1 VSQTEHEPTT
11 TSTDAGAPQISP
23 RPPALRRRARDAW
36 GDLRG
41 SAYLQVVTIFGALIV
56 LWIILAFTAE
66 FFLTERN
73 VLNILLQSAVV
84 GILAAAITLV
94 LIGGEIDVS
103 VSSVQALAGT
113 LAAVLII
120 DHGLSVFPGMLL
132 VLCMGLGAGLI
143 SGYLTTF
150 ATIPSFITTL
160 AMLGIAQGLAFVITS
175 GRTIGGFPDSYLV
188 LGQDDIGP
196 IPVPVVIAGVVYL
209 VLHLLLTQTRFGVEL
224 YAVGGSRRAA
234 NRAGIRVTR
243 IIMIT
248 FLLSGLLSALAG
260 IVLSARVN
268 SGSGTVGATSL
279 LLDAIA
285 AVVIGGTSLEGGAG
299 TMLGTLGGVLIIST
313 IRNGLVLLHVDPF
326 WQQVAVGV
334 IIVLAVMVDQIF
346 KGKLRLRDLVRGRP
360 GGVDDE

>member
-1 VSQTEHEPTT
+1 MTQHESTTT
-11 TSTDAGAPQISP
+11 TSPDAGAPPIP
-23 RPPALRRRARDAW
+23 AAPPASRRRLRDAW
-36 GDLRG
+36 EEARG
-41 SAYLQVVTIFGALIV
+41 SAYLQVVTIFAALIV
-56 LWIILAFTAE
+56 LWVILSLTAE

-73 VLNILLQSAVV
+73 ILNIFLQSAVL

-103 VSSVQALAGT
+103 VSSVQALCGT

-120 DHGLSVFPGMLL
+120 EHGMALVPGMLL
-132 VLCMGLGAGLI
+132 VVCVGLGAGLV

-160 AMLGIAQGLAFVITS
+160 AMLGVAQGLAFVITS
-175 GRTIGGFPDSYLV
+175 GRTIGGFPEAYLMF
-188 LGQDDIGP
+188 GQDEIGP
-196 IPVPVVIAGVVYL
+196 IPVPVVIAGVVFL

-234 NRAGIRVTR
+234 SRAGIRVTR
-243 IIMIT
+243 VIMIT
-248 FLLSGLLSALAG
+248 FLISGLLSAIAG
-260 IVLSARVN
+260 MVLSARVN

-326 WQQVAVGV
+326 WQQVAVGA

-360 GGVDDE
+360 GGVDE

>member
-1 VSQTEHEPTT
+1 MPNPA
-11 TSTDAGAPQISP
+11 DAGARASLA
-23 RPPALRRRARDAW
+23 RPALRGRVQDAW
-36 GDLRG
+36 HRWRG
-41 SAYLQVVTIFGALIV
+41 SPYLQVVTIFGALVV
-56 LWIILAFTAE
+56 LWVVLSLTAP

-73 VLNILLQSAVV
+73 ILNIFLQSAVV
-84 GILAAAITLV
+84 GILAAAFTLV

-103 VSSVQALAGT
+103 ISSVQALAGT
-113 LAAVLII
+113 LAAVLVIE
-120 DHGLSVFPGMLL
+120 HGIPLVPGMLL
-132 VLCMGLGAGLI
+132 VLGMGALAGLI
-143 SGYLTTF
+143 NGYLTAF

-160 AMLGIAQGLAFVITS
+160 AMLGVAQGLAFVITS
-175 GRTIGGFPDSYLV
+175 GRTIGGFPDAYLA
-188 LGQDDIGP
+188 LGQNEIGP
-196 IPVPVVIAGVVYL
+196 VPVPVVIAAVVFL

-234 NRAGIRVTR
+234 SRVGIRVTR
-243 IIMIT
+243 IIVVT
-248 FLLSGLLSALAG
+248 FVIAGILSAIAG

-268 SGSGTVGATSL
+268 SGSGTVGATSI

-313 IRNGLVLLHVDPF
+313 IRNGLILLHVDPF

-334 IIVLAVMVDQIF
+334 IIVLAVLVDQVF

-360 GGVDDE
+360 SGLDED

>member
-1 VSQTEHEPTT
+1 MKKHDST
-11 TSTDAGAPQISP
+11 TSADTGAHADSA
-23 RPPALRRRARDAW
+23 RRPALRERMPDGWERA
-36 GDLRG
+36 RG
-41 SAYLQVVTIFGALIV
+41 SAYLQVVTIFGALV
-56 LWIILAFTAE
+56 LLWVVLSFSAP

-73 VLNILLQSAVV
+73 ILNIFLQSAVV
-84 GILAAAITLV
+84 GILAAAFTLV

-113 LAAVLII
+113 LAAVLVIE
-120 DHGLSVFPGMLL
+120 HGIPVLPGMLL
-132 VLCMGLGAGLI
+132 VIGMGLLAGLI
-143 SGYLTTF
+143 NGYLTAF

-160 AMLGIAQGLAFVITS
+160 AMLGVAQGLAFVITS
-175 GRTIGGFPDSYLV
+175 GRTIGGFPDPYLM
-188 LGQDDIGP
+188 LGQDKLGP

-234 NRAGIRVTR
+234 SRMGIRVTR
-243 IIMIT
+243 IIVVT
-248 FLLSGLLSALAG
+248 FIISGILSAIAG
-260 IVLSARVN
+260 MVLSARVN

-313 IRNGLVLLHVDPF
+313 IRNGLILLHVDPF

-334 IIVLAVMVDQIF
+334 IIVLAVMVDQLF

-360 GGVDDE
+360 SGMDEE